1 MMLSKDEGDFLLR
14 LARKAIETYILEG
27 KVLNVPEPP
36 TTALKENMGV
46 FVTLHENEEL
56 RGCIGYPE
64 PVKPLLNALIEVA
77 IGAATGDPRFAPLNS
92 HELEKIQVEVS
103 VLTPPELV
111 IVNKPVE
118 YLEMIDIGHDGL
130 IIETG
135 VFRGLLL
142 PQVPVEWGWDE
153 EEFLA
158 NTCLKAGMSS
168 DCWLQEGVK
177 IYSFQS
183 QIFNE

>member
-1 MMLSKDEGDFLLR
+1 MLTQSEGDFLLK
-14 LARKAIETYILEG
+14 LARTAIESYVLDG
-27 KVLNVPEPP
+27 KVIIAPRSPSP
-36 TTALKENMGV
+36 ILKENMGV
-46 FVTLHENEEL
+46 FVTLHINGEL

-77 IGAATGDPRFAPLNS
+77 IGAATGDPRFSPLNS
-92 HELEKIQVEVS
+92 HELEKIHVEVS
-103 VLTPPELV
+103 VLTLPEL
-111 IVNKPVE
+111 IVTDRPSE
-118 YLEMIDIGHDGL
+118 YLEKIDVGHDGL
-130 IIETG
+130 IIEKG
-135 VFRGLLL
+135 LFRGLLL
-142 PQVPVEWGWDE
+142 PQVPVEWGWDT

-158 NTCLKAGMSS
+158 NTCLKAGMTP

>member
-1 MMLSKDEGDFLLR
+1 MLTKDEGDFLLN
-14 LARKAIETYILEG
+14 LARTAIETYILKG
-27 KVLNVPEPP
+27 QVLEVPEPLS
-36 TTALKENMGV
+36 TRLKDNMGV
-46 FVTLHENEEL
+46 FVTLHEKGEL

-92 HELEKIQVEVS
+92 HELEDIHVEVS
-103 VLTPPELV
+103 VLTSPKL
-111 IVNKPVE
+111 IVTDKPSK
-118 YLEMIDIGHDGL
+118 YLEEIEIGRDGL
-130 IIETG
+130 IIERG
-135 VFRGLLL
+135 IFRGLLL
-142 PQVPVEWGWDE
+142 PQVPVEWGWDKE
-153 EEFLA
+153 KFLA
-158 NTCLKAGMSS
+158 NTCMKAGMSP

>member
-1 MMLSKDEGDFLLR
+1 MLTQTEGDFLLK
-14 LARKAIETYILEG
+14 LARTAIETYILEG
-27 KVLNVPEPP
+27 QVLNVPESPSA
-36 TTALKENMGV
+36 TLEENMGV
-46 FVTLHENEEL
+46 FVTLHENDEL

-77 IGAATGDPRFAPLNS
+77 IGAATGDPRFAPLNF
-92 HELEKIQVEVS
+92 HELEKIHVEVS
-103 VLTPPELV
+103 VLTPPEL
-111 IVNKPVE
+111 IVTDKPLE
-118 YLEMIDIGHDGL
+118 YLEKINLGLDGL
-130 IIETG
+130 IIERG
-135 VFRGLLL
+135 IFRGLLL
-142 PQVPVEWGWDE
+142 PQVPVEWGWDK

-158 NTCLKAGMSS
+158 NTCLKAGMSP

>member
-1 MMLSKDEGDFLLR
+1 MLTKDEGHFLLN
-14 LARKAIETYILEG
+14 LARTAIETYILKG
-27 KVLNVPEPP
+27 QVLKVPEPP
-36 TTALKENMGV
+36 SARLKDKMGV
-46 FVTLHENEEL
+46 FVTLNEKGEL

-92 HELEKIQVEVS
+92 HELEDIHVEVS
-103 VLTPPELV
+103 VLTSPKL
-111 IVNKPVE
+111 IVADKPSK
-118 YLEMIDIGHDGL
+118 YLEKIEIGRDGL
-130 IIETG
+130 IIERG
-135 VFRGLLL
+135 IFRGLLL
-142 PQVPVEWGWDE
+142 PQVPVEWGWDKE
-153 EEFLA
+153 KFLA
-158 NTCLKAGMSS
+158 NTCMKAGMSP

>member
-1 MMLSKDEGDFLLR
+1 MLTQVEGDFLLK
-14 LARKAIETYILEG
+14 LARTAIETYILKG
-27 KVLNVPEPP
+27 QVINAPEPLSE
-36 TTALKENMGV
+36 TLKENMGV
-46 FVTLHENEEL
+46 FVTLHENGEL

-92 HELEKIQVEVS
+92 HELEKIHVEVS
-103 VLTPPELV
+103 VLSPPEL
-111 IVNKPVE
+111 IVADRPSE
-118 YLEMIDIGHDGL
+118 YLEKIDIGLDGL
-130 IIETG
+130 IIERG
-135 VFRGLLL
+135 IFRGLLL
-142 PQVPVEWGWDE
+142 PQVPVEWGWDK

-158 NTCLKAGMSS
+158 NTCLKAGMSP

-177 IYSFQS
+177 IYCFQS

>member
-1 MMLSKDEGDFLLR
+1 MMLSEAEGEFLLK
-14 LARKAIETYILEG
+14 LARKAIETYILGG
-27 KVLNVPEPP
+27 KVLNIPESP
-36 TTALKENMGV
+36 TETLKENMGV
-46 FVTLHENEEL
+46 FVTLHENGEL

-103 VLTPPELV
+103 VLTPPELI
-111 IVNKPVE
+111 IVHKPAE
-118 YLEMIDIGHDGL
+118 YLEKIDIGHDGL
-130 IIETG
+130 IIERG

-142 PQVPVEWGWDE
+142 PQVPVEWGWDK

-158 NTCLKAGMSS
+158 NTCLKAGMSP
-168 DCWLQEGVK
+168 DCWLEEGVK
-177 IYSFQS
+177 IYTFQS

>member
-1 MMLSKDEGDFLLR
+1 MLTKDEGDFLLN
-14 LARKAIETYILEG
+14 LARTAIETYILKG
-27 KVLNVPEPP
+27 QVLEVPEPLS
-36 TTALKENMGV
+36 TRLKDNMGV
-46 FVTLHENEEL
+46 FVTLHEKGEL

-92 HELEKIQVEVS
+92 HELEDIHVEVS
-103 VLTPPELV
+103 VLTSPKL
-111 IVNKPVE
+111 IVTDKPSK
-118 YLEMIDIGHDGL
+118 YLEKIEIGRDGL
-130 IIETG
+130 IIERG
-135 VFRGLLL
+135 IFRGLLL
-142 PQVPVEWGWDE
+142 PQVPVEWGWDK
-153 EEFLA
+153 EEFLV
-158 NTCLKAGMSS
+158 NTCMKAGMSP